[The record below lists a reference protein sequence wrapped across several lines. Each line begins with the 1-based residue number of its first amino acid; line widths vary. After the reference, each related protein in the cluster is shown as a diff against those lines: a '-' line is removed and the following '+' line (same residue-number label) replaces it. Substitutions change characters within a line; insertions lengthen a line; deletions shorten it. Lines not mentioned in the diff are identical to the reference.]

1 MSGWRDRFGKM
12 MGRTRFV
19 VCRLMIHLAGSEVAP
34 LLGVLNRA
42 KREAIET
49 DGDLK
54 FMREGLVEICESLLR
69 YDTYWKSAANE
80 GNVFWDEGEAG
91 DEFNYLFTDSAERYL
106 SGDPDM
112 NSPIPNTNDPL
123 YLPATRNLVVMI
135 TVGFEGEIPE
145 LETDLSEIRALKQG
159 LKALINLAY
168 KEESLR
174 AIQVQW
180 TPAQFGDELTED
192 NLLEHFSELIP
203 L

>member
-19 VCRLMIHLAGSEVAP
+19 VCRIFIHLAGDEIAP
-34 LLGVLNRA
+34 LLGVLNRE

-49 DGDLK
+49 DGDIK
-54 FMREGLVEICESLLR
+54 FMREGLVKICESLLQ

-106 SGDPDM
+106 SGDPDL
-112 NSPIPNTNDPL
+112 NSPIPNANDPL
-123 YLPATRNLVVMI
+123 YLPATKNLVVMI
-135 TVGFEGEIPE
+135 SVAFEGEIPE
-145 LETDLSEIRALKQG
+145 LETDLAQISSLKQG

-174 AIQVQW
+174 AIQMQW
-180 TPAQFGDELTED
+180 APAQFGDELTED